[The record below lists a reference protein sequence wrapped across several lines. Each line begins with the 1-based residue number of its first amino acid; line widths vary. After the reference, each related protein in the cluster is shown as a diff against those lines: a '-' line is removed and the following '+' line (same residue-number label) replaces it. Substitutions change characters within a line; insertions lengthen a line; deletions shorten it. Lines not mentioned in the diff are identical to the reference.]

1 MDSLILHKHVTDL
14 NKHLQKKLKLFK
26 IIMLTRRLVPNAR
39 IVISLRPILRHFTN
53 HVYLQR
59 QITNDNIKETS
70 LIKGS
75 NTNGKLTPNFS
86 KQKKP
91 SLLGAKEPP
100 KIAHKTDTRTWLE

>member
-1 MDSLILHKHVTDL
+1 
-14 NKHLQKKLKLFK
+14 
-26 IIMLTRRLVPNAR
+26 MLTRRLVPNAH
-39 IVISLRPILRHFTN
+39 IVISFRPILRHFTN

-70 LIKGS
+70 SIKGS
-75 NTNGKLTPNFS
+75 NTNGKLNPNFS

-100 KIAHKTDTRTWLE
+100 IIVHKTDTRTWLEKLKYSFSIESNVKTREYLYASCS